1 MDTNET
7 CPVEETLELIEKQ
20 YADLYNGYF
29 AAIVKS
35 DLFQFAIDSKK
46 TGTFTL

>member
-1 MDTNET
+1 MMQLKEI
-7 CPVEETLELIEKQ
+7 LELIEKH
-20 YADLYNGYF
+20 YADLSHGHF

-35 DLFQFAIDSKK
+35 DLFYFVIGSQE